1 VSDSAERLV
10 NLALYFADA
19 RAAVSAVQVHADVV
33 GYPEGQDLP
42 TFLRMF
48 ERDKDD
54 LRRMGFV
61 IESDAEGNYHL
72 DRAGTYARAIE
83 LDPAEAAVVWVA
95 AGSLLEDDSF
105 PFATDLRL
113 ALAKITAEQPGTP
126 ELTNARLAD
135 EDPAVQGG
143 TALVLTEAATAR
155 KSVAFDYTNS
165 AGASAPH
172 QVEPYGLFVYDGRWY
187 LVGRDIA
194 KSEVRTYTL
203 ARMWRVAVNAAAPKT
218 PDFERPDDFDVA
230 RWVSLPFQ
238 YGPASAEFDATLVF
252 SPAASWRAAALT
264 RDRGCLETDANGS
277 ATWHVQARDPSRL
290 IRFVIEAGPGV
301 DLVAPEAM
309 VAKLRESLSKVVNAH
324 A

>member
-1 VSDSAERLV
+1 MSDSAERLV

-19 RAAVSAVQVHADVV
+19 RTAVSAIQVRADVV

-54 LRRMGFV
+54 LRRMGFA
-61 IESDAEGNYHL
+61 IESDAEGNYRL
-72 DRAGTYARAIE
+72 DRAGTYARAVE
-83 LDPAEAAVVWVA
+83 LDPAEAAVVRVA

-105 PFATDLRL
+105 PFAADLRL
-113 ALAKITAEQPGTP
+113 ALAKITAEDPGASDFT
-126 ELTNARLAD
+126 TARLAD

-143 TALVLTEAATAR
+143 TALLLTEAAAAR
-155 KSVAFDYTNS
+155 KSVNFDYTNS
-165 AGASAPH
+165 AGLSAPH
-172 QVEPYGLFVYDGRWY
+172 QIEPFGLFVHDGRWY

-194 KSEVRTYTL
+194 KSEVRTYTV
-203 ARMWRVAVNAAAPKT
+203 ARMSGVIVNPAAPKT

-252 SPAASWRAAALT
+252 SPPVAWRALALARGHGHMETAA
-264 RDRGCLETDANGS
+264 DGS
-277 ATWHVQARDPSRL
+277 ATWEVQARDPDRL
-290 IRFVIEAGPGV
+290 IRFVVEAGPGV
-301 DLVAPEAM
+301 DLVAPAAA
-309 VAKLRESLSKVVNAH
+309 VALLHERLAEVVSAH
-324 A
+324 G